1 MLYHTARP
9 ADWKQDSF
17 ELRVANKGAGPFSWV
32 AGMYY
37 WDSSFEIRLRS
48 NIGFAI
54 PGKILDIAQ
63 FDDQTAK
70 SYAALFRRRLQI
82 CRPVDIDRGRT
93 LHQGQKDFGG
103 ARQCRHQRSASRWVP
118 SWGRWRSARFLD
130 AGHTEVRPEILDQRQ
145 CDDLR
150 VLLEGLP
157 LWRSPE
163 SRVELRRGHYAL

>member
-1 MLYHTARP
+1 MLTDWDGTPEMLYHTARP

-70 SYAALFRRRLQI
+70 SYAAFFEGDYKFADRWTLTVGGRYTKDKKTSAARGN
-82 CRPVDIDRGRT
+82 VDT
-93 LHQGQKDFGG
+93 SVPPAGG
-103 ARQCRHQRSASRWVP
+103 FPAGVDGDPRD
-118 SWGRWRSARFLD
+118 SWTQATPKL
-130 AGHTEVRPEILDQRQ
+130 
-145 CDDLR
+145 
-150 VLLEGLP
+150 GLK
-157 LWRSPE
+157 
-163 SRVELRRGHYAL
+163 Y